1 MIRYFYLRTI
11 TSWKKACTTLGFFF
25 IICSPAFSQSESI
38 SDSLEM
44 VYTEGRFEEQDRLPI
59 LKKLSYDHPDPD
71 KALKYSEEL
80 IKTATALDS
89 IDYLFNG
96 LLNKG
101 NALTKK
107 GDLSNAL
114 DSYFEGAK
122 IAIDKNKKA
131 DLGIVNVTIADVYSI
146 MENHDK
152 ATEYY
157 RTAIDIL
164 RSENDS
170 ISLASALLN
179 AGDEYFSQGKL
190 DTAILFFQE
199 SGLIFKEINYLL
211 GTAYNLGNT
220 GMVYAEQ
227 GKDDLALEDINE
239 AIMILEDLNEYQPI
253 SVYLTYMSDIYL
265 KRGDWNRAL
274 SYSAL
279 SLELSQ
285 RYGLK
290 KQISDAYLQLSILHE
305 QAGNLEEYIEN
316 YKNHISYK
324 DSVSNISTIQEVA
337 SIRADFEIS
346 QKQMEVDLLNEQKKN
361 QRIVVIAIS
370 GALLLLALLIFGL
383 YRRYRFINRTK
394 NIIEHEKNRS
404 ERLLLNI
411 LPEETAHELKEN
423 GKVEAKKFE
432 SVTILF
438 TDFKNFTTYAEKLS
452 PEELVK
458 TLDYYFSNFD
468 AIIEKYGLEK
478 IKTIGDAYMCVA
490 GLPFTTEDHAIKMVN
505 AGLELAQFVEAAKK
519 NITGTSFD
527 IRIGLNSGP
536 VVAGVVGTK
545 KFAYDIWGDA
555 VNIASRMES
564 KSEPGKVNVSE
575 NTFALIKDTF
585 DCEYRGEIEV
595 KHGKMLKM
603 YFVND

>member
-1 MIRYFYLRTI
+1 MKRYLYSGTI
-11 TSWKKACTTLGFFF
+11 ILFEKACFLLGFFF
-25 IICSPAFSQSESI
+25 IICLPVTGQNEVF

-44 VYTEGRFEEQDRLPI
+44 VYEKGLFKEADHLSI
-59 LKKLSYDHPDPD
+59 LKKLSYDQPDPN
-71 KALKYSEEL
+71 KALSYSELL
-80 IKTATALDS
+80 IETARDLDS
-89 IDYLFNG
+89 VDYIFDG
-96 LLNKG
+96 YINKG

-107 GDLSNAL
+107 GDLSSAL
-114 DSYFEGAK
+114 ESYFEGAK
-122 IAIDKNKKA
+122 IAIENDNNA
-131 DLGIVNVTIADVYSI
+131 DQGIINITIADIYSI
-146 MENHDK
+146 MENHEK

-157 RTAIDIL
+157 RTAIGIL
-164 RSENDS
+164 REENDS
-170 ISLASALLN
+170 LNLASALLN
-179 AGDEYFSQGKL
+179 AGDEYFTQGKL
-190 DTAILFFQE
+190 DTAILFFEE
-199 SGLIFKEINYLL
+199 SGSIFREIDYLL

-227 GKDDLALEDINE
+227 GRDVRALEDINQ
-239 AIMILEDLNEYQPI
+239 AIQILEGLNEYQPI
-253 SVYLTYMSDIYL
+253 SIYLTYMSDIYL
-265 KRGDWNRAL
+265 KRGDWDRAL
-274 SYSAL
+274 SFSEL

-285 RYGLK
+285 KYGLK
-290 KQISDAYLQLSILHE
+290 KQISDAFLQLSNLHE

-316 YKNHISYK
+316 YKSHIIYK
-324 DSVSNISTIQEVA
+324 DSVSNISTIQQVA
-337 SIRADFEIS
+337 TIRADFEIS

-361 QRIVVIAIS
+361 QRIVVFAIS
-370 GALLLLALLIFGL
+370 GALILLALLIFGL
-383 YRRYRFINRTK
+383 YRRNRFINKTK

-404 ERLLLNI
+404 EKLLLNI
-411 LPEETAHELKEN
+411 LPEETAQELKEN
-423 GKVEAKKFE
+423 GRVEAKKFE

-438 TDFKNFTTYAEKLS
+438 TDFKNFTQFAEKLS
-452 PEELVK
+452 PEKLVK

-490 GLPFTTEDHAIKMVN
+490 GLPFTTEDHAIKMVH
-505 AGLELAQFVEAAKK
+505 AALELAEFVEEAKK

-595 KHGKMLKM
+595 KHGKTLKM